1 MELFVIGKIV
11 KTSGLKGRLKVVSY
25 LESKDT
31 IQFLEE
37 AYIRK
42 GKDEKGPFTLKNI
55 KARGNNLLVEIEG
68 VEDIASAQSFLGY
81 HILIPLNKLKN
92 LPEGEYYWRDIE
104 GLKVITEEGKV
115 LGTIEAIFPTGGN
128 DVYVVGGGEREIL
141 LPGIA
146 EVIRKIDIDQGVM
159 IVRLLEGL

>member
-1 MELFVIGKIV
+1 VN
-11 KTSGLKGRLKVVSY
+11 RL
-25 LESKDT
+25 
-31 IQFLEE
+31 
-37 AYIRK
+37 R
-42 GKDEKGPFTLKNI
+42 
-55 KARGNNLLVEIEG
+55 
-68 VEDIASAQSFLGY
+68 
-81 HILIPLNKLKN
+81 N

-115 LGTIEAIFPTGGN
+115 LGTIESIFPTGGN
-128 DVYVVGGGEREIL
+128 DVYVVSGGEREIL